1 MGPERQLS
9 AAGFVTRAS
18 RGSVTPAFSDSRIGM
33 PRSAERRRLLQS
45 RLYKV
50 GQPWVSVKG
59 ASFQKFLKR
68 RHVETSLS

>member
-9 AAGFVTRAS
+9 AEFVTRAN

-33 PRSAERRRLLQS
+33 PRPADRRRLLQS

-50 GQPWVSVKG
+50 GQAWVSVKG